1 MAEWLLRYG
10 PVVLA
15 WVLFTARG
23 GGDPGRRA
31 IRQVFLGLAVSLT
44 ALTPAGHAVIR
55 AVTGAPDLPRL
66 VGHAGMLYAA
76 WSAQRFLAH
85 LNGIRPPRRQGWWIG
100 GMFVVMCVLFALT
113 PDLKPQSPWVMEYC
127 FAYAAA
133 QIPAF
138 AGVIRLGLRY
148 ARPAG
153 PASLRAGLYL
163 AVAGTAAGVVYLVNK
178 TVLAAA
184 PRWGFEYPPGHAF
197 LLSKALPAAAHVLV
211 LVGVTLPGAAAW
223 LGRCRRYRRLR
234 PLWTALYRADPAIA
248 LDPPAGP
255 RRLVPWGLRMRLYRR
270 VIEIRDGL
278 LALQPYRDPAV
289 AVAARE
295 SGATAGLRGRR
306 LDAAVEAAA
315 VVAALRARAD
325 GVVPDA
331 EASAAGESTAT
342 PGGDDLDSDTAF
354 LGEVAVAYRRS
365 AVLAR

>member
-1 MAEWLLRYG
+1 MAEWLVRYG
-10 PVVLA
+10 PVLLA
-15 WVLFTARG
+15 WILFLARRG
-23 GGDPGRRA
+23 GGPGRRTV
-31 IRQVFLGLAVSLT
+31 RQVFLGLAVSLT

-66 VGHAGMLYAA
+66 AGHAGMLYAA

-100 GMFVVMCVLFALT
+100 GMFAVMCVLFALT
-113 PDLKPQSPWVMEYC
+113 PDLKPHSPWVMEYC

-153 PASLRAGLYL
+153 PAPLRTGLCL
-163 AVAGTAAGVVYLVNK
+163 AVAGTAAGVLYLVDK

-184 PRWGFEYPPGHAF
+184 PRWGFGYPLGHAF
-197 LLSKALPAAAHVLV
+197 LVSQALPAAAHVLV
-211 LVGVTLPGAAAW
+211 LVGVTLPGAATW
-223 LGRCRRYRRLR
+223 LDRCRRYRHLR

-248 LDPPAGP
+248 LDPPDGP
-255 RRLVPWGLRMRLYRR
+255 HRLVPWGLRMRLYRR

-289 AVAARE
+289 ALAARE
-295 SGATAGLRGRR
+295 SGASAGLRGRR

-315 VVAALRARAD
+315 VVAALRARAG
-325 GVVPDA
+325 GVVPDVG
-331 EASAAGESTAT
+331 ESAAAL
-342 PGGDDLDSDTAF
+342 GGDDLDSDTAF
-354 LGEVAVAYRRS
+354 LSEVAVAYRRN
-365 AVLAR
+365 AVPAR

>member
-1 MAEWLLRYG
+1 MPEWLLHYA
-10 PVVLA
+10 PTLLA
-15 WVLFTARG
+15 WLLFTTRR

-31 IRQVFLGLAVSLT
+31 VRQVFLGLAVSLT

-76 WSAQRFLAH
+76 WSAQRLLAH
-85 LNGIRPPRRQGWWIG
+85 LNGIRPPRAQGWWIG
-100 GMFVVMCVLFALT
+100 GMFAVMCVLFALM

-138 AGVIRLGLRY
+138 VGVIRLGLRY
-148 ARPAG
+148 TRL
-153 PASLRAGLYL
+153 ASLRTGLYL
-163 AVAGTAAGVVYLVNK
+163 AVAGTAAGIGYLVNK

-184 PRWGFEYPPGHAF
+184 PRWGFEYPLGHAF
-197 LLSKALPAAAHVLV
+197 LMSKALPAAAHLLV
-211 LVGVTLPGAAAW
+211 LVGVTLPGAVAW
-223 LGRCRRYRRLR
+223 LGRWLRYRRLR

-248 LDPPAGP
+248 LDP

-295 SGATAGLRGRR
+295 SGIRDGLRGRR

-315 VVAALRARAD
+315 VAAALSARAD
-325 GVVPDA
+325 GVVPGAA
-331 EASAAGESTAT
+331 ESIG
-342 PGGDDLDSDTAF
+342 PGGEDLDSDTAF
-354 LGEVAVAYRRS
+354 LSEVAVAYRRG
-365 AVLAR
+365 AVAVR